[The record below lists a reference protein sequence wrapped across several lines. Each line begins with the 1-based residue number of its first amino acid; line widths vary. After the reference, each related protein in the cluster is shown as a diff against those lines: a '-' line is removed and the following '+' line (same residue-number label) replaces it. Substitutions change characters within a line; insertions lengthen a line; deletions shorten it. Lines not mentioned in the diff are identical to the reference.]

1 MLLRLRFHKAY
12 EDQLLNVSFF
22 FVQQFFTGELDNYIC
37 NGDCRGIFSKEIA
50 DAMYPNATDITPYLQ
65 PNTGH
70 ASGLSKNA
78 SAGYEV
84 MLEYLDGR
92 GL

>member
-1 MLLRLRFHKAY
+1 MLLRPRFHEAY
-12 EDQLLNVSFF
+12 EEQLTTVSF
-22 FVQQFFTGELDNYIC
+22 FVQQFFTGDLDNYIC

-84 MLEYLDGR
+84 MLEYLDYQ